1 MRKIPHFKS
10 INGDNAPENI
20 KRDDNKN
27 RGDVRSI
34 YDNVIDWLNSD
45 MGEIFLA
52 ILTAIFLLFTLGPL
66 LAKVIKIIFIDS
78 AKIRIRLE

>member
-1 MRKIPHFKS
+1 MRKIHHFKS

-20 KRDDNKN
+20 KRDDDKN

-34 YDNVIDWLNSD
+34 YDSVIDWLNSD

-66 LAKVIKIIFIDS
+66 LAKIIKIIFIDS

>member
-10 INGDNAPENI
+10 INGDNSQENI
-20 KRDDNKN
+20 KRDDDKNK
-27 RGDVRSI
+27 GDVKSI
-34 YDNVIDWLNSD
+34 YDDIIDWLNSD

-66 LAKVIKIIFIDS
+66 LAKIIKIIFIDS

>member
-1 MRKIPHFKS
+1 MRKIHHFKS

-20 KRDDNKN
+20 KRDDDKN
-27 RGDVRSI
+27 RGDTRSI
-34 YDNVIDWLNSD
+34 YDSVIDWLNSD

-52 ILTAIFLLFTLGPL
+52 ILTTIFLLFTLGPL

>member
-10 INGDNAPENI
+10 INGDNSQENI
-20 KRDDNKN
+20 KRDDDKNK
-27 RGDVRSI
+27 GDVKSI
-34 YDNVIDWLNSD
+34 YDDIIDWLNSD
-45 MGEIFLA
+45 IGEIFLA

-66 LAKVIKIIFIDS
+66 LAKIIKIIFIDS